1 MTNRIIGFFAGLLLG
16 GAVGALGF
24 DNATLGGLV
33 GCFSGLALAYLA
45 ERADI

>member
-1 MTNRIIGFFAGLLLG
+1 VTNRLIGFFAGLLLG

-24 DNATLGGLV
+24 DELVLGSLV

-45 ERADI
+45 ERAEI